1 LHLQQNA
8 EDNSFKGMITMNA
21 TRVTIEEDL
30 KVAFA
35 IREEVFVKE
44 QGVPLE
50 DEFDQFDV
58 LSELCD
64 HILVHYNE
72 QPVGTGR
79 IRFVNGA
86 GKLERI
92 CILEPYRK
100 FGLGKVIIQAL
111 EEIAEER
118 GTSQVK
124 LHGQTQAEGFYTK
137 LGYRA
142 SSDVFMEDGI
152 PHILMLKELSGL
164 ALSYDH

>member
-1 LHLQQNA
+1 MYA
-8 EDNSFKGMITMNA
+8 KRIT
-21 TRVTIEEDL
+21 IDEEL

-35 IREEVFVKE
+35 IRKQVFVKE

-50 DEFDQFDV
+50 DEFDKFDT
-58 LSELCD
+58 LDGICE

-79 IRFVNGA
+79 IRFINGV

-100 FGLGKVIIQAL
+100 FGLGKIIIKAL

-118 GTSQVK
+118 GASQVK
-124 LHGQTQAEGFYTK
+124 LHGQTQAEGFYKK
-137 LGYRA
+137 LGFRT
-142 SSDVFMEDGI
+142 SSNIFMEDGI
-152 PHILMLKELSGL
+152 PHIRMLKELSTKK
-164 ALSYDH
+164 